1 MLKIIQVHGEAAP
14 QIMANVSHR
23 RPLQIAMQGI
33 PIGRVCAVVDDPPR
47 PRRWPETAQVSTLI
61 GSSYNPTLYWRDD
74 VSAVHYTRFDGK
86 NWSDVRTIALSDS
99 MSYDAALRL
108 LEAMAARN

>member
-47 PRRWPETAQVSTLI
+47 PRRWPETAQVSQAL
-61 GSSYNPTLYWRDD
+61 
-74 VSAVHYTRFDGK
+74 
-86 NWSDVRTIALSDS
+86 LSDD
-99 MSYDAALRL
+99 YLYRVFAVVHVRAHRHDGRDPAPLGG
-108 LEAMAARN
+108 